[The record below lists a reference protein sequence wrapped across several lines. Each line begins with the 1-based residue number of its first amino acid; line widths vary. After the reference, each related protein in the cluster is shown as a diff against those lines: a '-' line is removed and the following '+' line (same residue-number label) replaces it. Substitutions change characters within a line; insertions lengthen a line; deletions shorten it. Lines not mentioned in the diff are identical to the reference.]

1 MWSVFGDFIVKE
13 NASLEIINTFM
24 TTPTDNYNI
33 YFKGTNQNFIL
44 DNPKYVNIYTNS
56 TFNVL

>member
-24 TTPTDNYNI
+24 I
-33 YFKGTNQNFIL
+33 YIL
-44 DNPKYVNIYTNS
+44 KELIKILY
-56 TFNVL
+56 